1 METIRVTSD
10 IMLVL
15 NLANGLA
22 LLFLQVTAYRRH
34 SHKSFL
40 ILALSTIVALLS
52 LVLLAIPLFVP
63 DARALYSAI
72 FITGTALYFFYAVLG
87 VWGVASLFR
96 SYDALQQG
104 V

>member
-15 NLANGLA
+15 NLANALA
-22 LLFLQVTAYRRH
+22 LLYLQVTAYRRH
-34 SHKSFL
+34 RHKSFL
-40 ILALSTIVALLS
+40 LLTLSTIVALFS
-52 LVLLAIPLFVP
+52 LVVLAIPLFTP
-63 DARALYSAI
+63 DARAWYTAI
-72 FITGTALYFFYAVLG
+72 FITGTALYFFYAILG

-96 SYDALQQG
+96 SYDILRQG

>member
-1 METIRVTSD
+1 
-10 IMLVL
+10 MLVL
-15 NLANGLA
+15 NLANALA

-34 SHKSFL
+34 RHKSFML
-40 ILALSTIVALLS
+40 LTLSTIVALLS
-52 LVLLAIPLFVP
+52 LVVLAIPLFAP
-63 DARALYSAI
+63 DVRAWYAAI

-96 SYDALQQG
+96 SYDMLQQG